1 MEMQKSAIEPIALSI
16 GADTQVRQY
25 AEQLHELRWQ
35 LQRNILK
42 YGSFGQRFRL
52 RPTSTLLIRC

>member
-1 MEMQKSAIEPIALSI
+1 MDTQKSAIEPIALSI

-25 AEQLHELRWQ
+25 TGQLHELRSQ

-42 YGSFGQRFRL
+42 
-52 RPTSTLLIRC
+52 